1 MNSSCR
7 APTLPTSV
15 RFARYP
21 NYAHQQS
28 NARADTRRSI
38 ADSSAPRP
46 LWLRRRKLLQGSR
59 GFESVDGC
67 QRLGGRLSKVLAGSA
82 SLTRRRA
89 QRRSPNPVGGLA
101 PTAATQMRPQQEP
114 STQEVLAGFV
124 ERVPFHNNENG
135 FCVLRAKARGHRDLV
150 TVIGHA
156 ATISAGGGVNGSG

>member
-1 MNSSCR
+1 MVI
-7 APTLPTSV
+7 T
-15 RFARYP
+15 YP
-21 NYAHQQS
+21 NYDHQQS

-101 PTAATQMRPQQEP
+101 PIAATQMRPQQEP

-124 ERVPFHNNENG
+124 ERVTFHNNEDRFFG
-135 FCVLRAKARGHRDLV
+135 LLAKDRGPRRPV
-150 TVIGHA
+150 TGIWHD
-156 ATISAGGGVNGSG
+156 ATTS